1 MLTDNGSHDNSI
13 KNAKAILE
21 ESLAKSRNL
30 RKLRSSSILQGLLD
44 KHRAQSLVV
53 ESLKEELKQLEQNP
67 VVYFQNRKKF
77 LYHGYTQTL
86 AECQAQMK
94 FDVKV
99 RQYIFLIKLTNS
111 LMLATLCLI
120 KK

>member
-1 MLTDNGSHDNSI
+1 MSTGNRINDSSLTDNT
-13 KNAKAILE
+13 KAIPE
-21 ESLAKSRNL
+21 ESPAEAKSL
-30 RKLRSSSILQGLLD
+30 GKLHASSILQGLLD

-67 VVYFQNRKKF
+67 GLYFQNRKKF

-86 AECQAQMK
+86 AECQGQMK

-99 RQYIFLIKLTNS
+99 R
-111 LMLATLCLI
+111 
-120 KK
+120 